1 MNPAN
6 AHIDNQLRQ
15 VLERHPFIRLTILF
29 GSVAKGTAGFESD
42 LDIAVSAA
50 RPLSTDDMMSL
61 IGDLAEMSG
70 RPIDLIDLSTVGEPL
85 LGQIIAHG
93 RRIIGSDTDYVNVVL
108 KHIYNEADFVPLQKR
123 ILKERREAWIGK

>member
-6 AHIDNQLRQ
+6 APIDNQLRQ

-42 LDIAVSAA
+42 LDIAVSAT